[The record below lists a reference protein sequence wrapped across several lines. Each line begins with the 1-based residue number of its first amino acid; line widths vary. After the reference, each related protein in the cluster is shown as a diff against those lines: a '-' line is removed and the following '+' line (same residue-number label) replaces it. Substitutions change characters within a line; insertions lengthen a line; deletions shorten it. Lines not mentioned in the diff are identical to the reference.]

1 MSTELA
7 RKKRRLDRV
16 RSIFD
21 EFLGKHELT
30 GEAQADFTKLKR
42 SMELLVDDE
51 GSLED
56 NTEITTKSQGG
67 WGEHVCTI
75 EKLKFLSPRGNL
87 RVLFYE
93 DAIILQAASKG
104 VDAEMFQI
112 PHNHIAEMIVL
123 EDQKD
128 SYICIS
134 LSKPMRYGKRKVETL
149 LIAINP
155 DKTSSITLKKPI
167 GELKNPVSGTTVLVM
182 KQILEATT
190 EEFFSEADENIFR
203 ASDGSVHI
211 KCCIGA
217 RQGSLYPL
225 LCGLLFITTPLKFFP
240 RKSILEI
247 AADLGIGRRTFDI
260 GIYLEESDRPFIFS
274 MVPRQEQDALTNYR
288 RYMKIG
294 AKVVEKTESQEEE
307 EAESANDG
315 SDSEFDIG
323 EEMQISKQHVA
334 RDHVDLSNDP
344 GIDYSAAM
352 DKTIL
357 KLGAQVK
364 AEVPCVKEDSD
375 VEEDQSTEDET
386 E

>member
-7 RKKRRLDRV
+7 RKKRRLNRV

-30 GEAQADFTKLKR
+30 SEAQADFIKLKR
-42 SMELLVDDE
+42 SMELVVDE
-51 GSLED
+51 ED
-56 NTEITTKSQGG
+56 RIDDNVEKGTESQDSY
-67 WGEHVCTI
+67 GEHVCTI

-93 DAIILQAASKG
+93 DAVLLQAANKG

-112 PHNHIAEMIVL
+112 PHDHIGEMIVL
-123 EDQKD
+123 EDQKY

-134 LSKPMRYGKRKVETL
+134 LNEPMSYGKRKVGTL
-149 LIAINP
+149 LIAIDP
-155 DKTSSITLKKPI
+155 DKTSSVPLNKPI
-167 GELKNPVSGTTVLVM
+167 GELKNPISGKTVLVM
-182 KQILEATT
+182 KQLLEATT
-190 EEFFSEADENIFR
+190 EEIFSEADENIFQ
-203 ASDGSVHI
+203 ASDGSMHI

-225 LCGLLFITTPLKFFP
+225 LCGLLFITAPLKFFP

-260 GIYLEESDRPFIFS
+260 GIYLQESEKPFIFS
-274 MVPRQEQDALTNYR
+274 MVPRQEQDALTSYR
-288 RYMKIG
+288 RFMKIG
-294 AKVVEKTESQEEE
+294 AKVVETTESQEDE
-307 EAESANDG
+307 EAESASDG

-323 EEMQISKQHVA
+323 EEMEISKQHVA
-334 RDHVDLSNDP
+334 RDHLDLNKAT
-344 GIDYSAAM
+344 GVDYSAAM
-352 DKTIL
+352 DKKIL
-357 KLGAQVK
+357 TLGAQIK
-364 AEVPCVKEDSD
+364 AEVPCVKETSD
-375 VEEDQSTEDET
+375 VEEDLSTEDET